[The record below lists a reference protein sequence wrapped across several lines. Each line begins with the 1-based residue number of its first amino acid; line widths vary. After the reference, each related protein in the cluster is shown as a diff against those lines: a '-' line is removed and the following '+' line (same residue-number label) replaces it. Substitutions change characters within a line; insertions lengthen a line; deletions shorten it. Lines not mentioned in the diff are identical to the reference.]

1 VTWLP
6 GWLAD
11 RRVARLAHH
20 ALWGLLLVAVLT
32 VGRASPVEAMPGVPA
47 QMAVGGTDPCGADA
61 SQAIGQWDC
70 LPFYRWA
77 DEADSFHSNFG
88 RSEVTAPAMQSIVT
102 LLFGIAGLM
111 WRLLQW
117 VTRTAL
123 AFDLF
128 TSVEDGRSTPVALQ
142 PVNDGFAAISRVV
155 MSGIGLTVLAVTVF
169 FVIVRALRDGTTP
182 VRDLARPLI
191 CLGLLLF
198 LLARADPLP
207 GGAAQVGSP
216 AWVAQ
221 RGVGMSNL
229 VGDQI
234 SSVAPQRADAE
245 PPENLLDCHYY
256 VAQLRRSFDR
266 DGDPGGD
273 LVGSVAFQP
282 QLASHMSALWEAAYL
297 DLWIGAQFGRDPELA
312 RRSYCRLLEARAG
325 VAPADQ
331 AAITTAAL
339 ASAGATTPPPGD
351 LGTAPFGRFNGD
363 KDLRR
368 GMVAWGVCGWYDDRT
383 GLSEEVDGRLAP
395 LSGPGFAVNPEFR
408 LMWNLGSPPS
418 EIRDETCSQWWGVDG
433 SGTTKPPPRGTK
445 WGVSDGDGPF
455 QFGTRGD
462 IDEAFAVYGEEELSD
477 QQAALTDVAAYTP
490 EDRENLAAA
499 RNSVLAF
506 NGHNLAASVPSGCL
520 AIVIAAVY
528 LWAIGGLAFGTLV
541 AQFLVVLYFVALPVL
556 LVAGMWPS
564 RGEGSVFWRCTKVGA
579 GSLFAK
585 AAFVALLSVLM
596 TLISVIDKLAE
607 VTGAFRTAEGGLGF
621 GGVMIQAAAPVVAI
635 LMLRWALKSLGMGD
649 IFSLRGAV
657 GLTGRL
663 ARGADAPAGS
673 SRVSSWASTQRQ
685 RWREEHRSR
694 RVERR
699 RERRDRRARVAP
711 GDPRWPAAGGRA
723 PGAKRLLKGGL
734 AAAAG
739 GALLATPAGGAVFAA
754 APLVGGLAVGGWAAG
769 RASRNRFRPADAPS
783 RNGRAPTAD
792 EMDRIGPAQVGDTY
806 GQHAELVVAAGNV
819 ADPERARHHP
829 DVGTRRSGATRVV
842 TPDGRVCRERPS
854 GRRVEATAGWGPQDG
869 EPFQVRR
876 GYRDAPA
883 GGLPAPVE
891 GRRRPAAVT
900 RP

>member
-1 VTWLP
+1 MRWPT
-6 GWLAD
+6 GWTAG
-11 RRVARLAHH
+11 RRLARLAR
-20 ALWGLLLVAVLT
+20 ALLWGSALVAVLT
-32 VGRASPVEAMPGVPA
+32 VGRASPAAGLPSGA
-47 QMAVGGTDPCGADA
+47 GTVDALTQLASARPDPCAGDA
-61 SQAIGQWDC
+61 GQAIGQWDC

-128 TSVEDGRSTPVALQ
+128 ATVEDGRSTPVALQ
-142 PVNDGFAAISRVV
+142 PLNDGFAAIARVV
-155 MSGIGLTVLAVTVF
+155 LSGIGMTVLAVTVLV
-169 FVIVRALRDGTTP
+169 VIVRALRDGATP
-182 VRDLARPLI
+182 VRDLARPLV

-198 LLARADPLP
+198 LLSRAEPLP
-207 GGAAQVGSP
+207 GGGAQVGSP

-234 SSVAPQRADAE
+234 SAAAPRRDGAV
-245 PPENLLDCHYY
+245 PPDNVLDCHHY
-256 VAQLRRSFDR
+256 VRRLRSSFDR
-266 DGDPGGD
+266 DATTGGD

-297 DLWIGAQFGRDPELA
+297 DLWVGAQFGRDPDLA
-312 RRSYCRLLEARAG
+312 RRSYCRLLEDRAG
-325 VAPADQ
+325 VPPAEQ
-331 AAITTAAL
+331 AAITMAAL
-339 ASAGATTPPPGD
+339 SAAGAGTPPPGE

-368 GMVAWGVCGWYDDRT
+368 GMVAWGVCGWYADRT
-383 GLSEEVDGRLAP
+383 GLSEEVDGRLVP

-418 EIRDETCSQWWGVDG
+418 ESRDGTCSHWWGVDG

-462 IDEAFAVYGEEELSD
+462 IDEAFAVYGEEELSE
-477 QQAALTDVAAYTP
+477 QQAAAADVAPYTA

-499 RNSVLAF
+499 RNWVLAF

-541 AQFLVVLYFVALPVL
+541 AQFLVVLYFVALPLL
-556 LVAGMWPS
+556 LVVGMWPS
-564 RGEGSVFWRCTKVGA
+564 RGEGGVFWRFTRVGA

-585 AAFVALLSVLM
+585 AVFAALLSVLM
-596 TLISVIDKLAE
+596 ALISVIDELAE
-607 VTGAFRTAEGGLGF
+607 LSGAFRTADGGAGF
-621 GGVMIQAAAPVVAI
+621 GGVMVQAAAPVVAI
-635 LMLRWALKSLGMGD
+635 LMLRWALRSLGMGN

-663 ARGADAPAGS
+663 ARGADAHAGA
-673 SRVSSWASTQRQ
+673 SRASTWASTRRE
-685 RWREEHRSR
+685 RWRDEHRAR
-694 RVERR
+694 RLERGRER
-699 RERRDRRARVAP
+699 RERRAAVTP

-723 PGAKRLLKGGL
+723 VGAKRLLRGGL

-739 GALLATPAGGAVFAA
+739 GALLATPVSGAVFAA

-769 RASRNRFRPADAPS
+769 RASRNRFGPADLPP
-783 RNGRAPTAD
+783 RQGRAPTPD
-792 EMDRIGPAQVGDTY
+792 EVARVSPTRVGDAY
-806 GQHAELVVAAGNV
+806 GEHAELVVAAGNL

-869 EPFQVRR
+869 
-876 GYRDAPA
+876 
-883 GGLPAPVE
+883 
-891 GRRRPAAVT
+891 
-900 RP
+900 